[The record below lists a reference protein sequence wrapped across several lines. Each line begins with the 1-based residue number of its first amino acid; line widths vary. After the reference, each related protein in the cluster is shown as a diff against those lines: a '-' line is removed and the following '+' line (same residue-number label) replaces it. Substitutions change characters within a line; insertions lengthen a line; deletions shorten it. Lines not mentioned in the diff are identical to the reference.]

1 MQRRSFLI
9 AAAGATA
16 MRSFGAESK
25 VPVTVI
31 GLGGRG
37 NDHMNFL
44 AKAPEA
50 NIVGVCDVNQA
61 AREKAVALVE
71 RLTGSKPKAYNDMRR
86 VFEDRDVAAVT
97 MATPNHWHAL
107 GAIWGCQ
114 AGKDVYV
121 EKPACHNV
129 FEGRKMIEAAAKYN
143 RIVQVGSQGRSLE
156 FRRQAIAELHG
167 GVLGKLY
174 MAKGLCFKRRVS
186 IGKAATEPVP
196 LGIDWDTFLGPAPM
210 RPFTWNRFRY
220 NWHWF
225 WDTGNG
231 DIGNQGAHEMDF
243 ARWAMGKDLP
253 TTVVSTGGK
262 YAYDDEQETPN
273 TQLATYSYGD
283 SEIVFEVRGL
293 PTQPEENV
301 MVGDLVYGVDGM
313 MAVDATGYR
322 IYRPDA
328 NAPGKMV
335 LEKTVAAPP
344 SGGGDT
350 VPHFSNFLQAV
361 QSRRKEDLHV
371 PVEEGVKSATLC
383 HLANASYRVGR
394 SLKFDPAAWTHPGDA
409 EANALL
415 TRKYRVPY
423 VVPQKV

>member
-16 MRSFGAESK
+16 MRAFGAESK
-25 VPVTVI
+25 VPVAVI

-44 AKAPEA
+44 ARTPEA
-50 NIVGVCDVNQA
+50 RIAAVCDVNQA
-61 AREKAVALVE
+61 AREKAVALVDK
-71 RLTGSKPKAYNDMRR
+71 LTGSKPKAYSDMRQ
-86 VFEDRDVAAVT
+86 VFEDRDIAAVT

-107 GAIWGCQ
+107 GTIWGCQ

-129 FEGRKMIEAAAKYN
+129 FEGRKMIEAAAKYG
-143 RIVQVGSQGRSLE
+143 RIVQVGSQGRSIE
-156 FRRQAIAELHG
+156 FRRDAISQLHS

-186 IGKAATEPVP
+186 IGKSPTEPVP
-196 LGIDWDTFLGPAPM
+196 PGIDWDTFLGPAPM

-231 DIGNQGAHEMDF
+231 DIANQGAHEMDF

-253 TTVVSTGGK
+253 PAIASTGGK

-273 TQLATYSYGD
+273 TQIATYDYGD

-293 PTQPEENV
+293 PTQPEESI

-313 MAVDATGYR
+313 MAIDAAGYR

-328 NAPGKMV
+328 KQPGKMAV
-335 LEKTVAAPP
+335 EKEFKFDSLAGV
-344 SGGGDT
+344 DT
-350 VPHFSNFLQAV
+350 VPHFSNFLKAV
-361 QSRRKEDLHV
+361 QSRRPADLHA

-383 HLANASYRVGR
+383 HLANSSYRLKR
-394 SLKFDPAAWTHPGDA
+394 SLKFDTRTWNHPGDA

-423 VVPQKV
+423 VVPEKV